1 MPQVGSSGYRLA
13 KKRRT
18 VILLETSLTTEAIL
32 PKEMRA
38 MRLRAEAILE
48 FGAVDDQPNGI
59 VREYRDEYKLLSEIL
74 DKQPRILELVHRDL
88 QELSNST
95 SPRGRKADFT
105 SENLFRAILVMQRE
119 GLDYR
124 EASIRIAESETLQRF
139 CRLLKKPTI
148 DFTLLNK
155 AFGALQPETWE
166 TINHLLALEAL
177 SEKTISVGHVRTDT
191 TVTECNIHWPTDAN
205 LLWDVYRVAARE
217 MSRGRELDPLS
228 CLWRFH
234 AKKIKKLFL
243 FVTSALSCLKVGVRD
258 DISCFIVSY
267 SVISNPKS
275 KSCQSTSALSCLK
288 VGVRDDISCFIVS
301 YSVISNP
308 KSKSCQSTRYSQST
322 NKKRLRKVRQE
333 LKTLLVRVEEIVEKA
348 GVFVAYAERST
359 SLRLQGIGAALADQ
373 LVVMR
378 QVVEVARRRVF
389 DNEKVPNDEKV
400 FRLFEPHTELIKRGR
415 RGRPV
420 EFGHKVL
427 LTQSKEKFITDYV
440 VLEKNASDS
449 TLLPVVIERHTEKYG
464 CKPESIAADKGF
476 CPDDDTYEELE
487 EEIEYLG
494 VPKSTREFGDEQM
507 GIWQQWRAGIEG
519 TISCLKRAFRLARC
533 CFRGFKNFTSAVGSA
548 VFCHNLTILAK
559 IPGD

>member
-243 FVTSALSCLKVGVRD
+243 FV
-258 DISCFIVSY
+258 
-267 SVISNPKS
+267 
-275 KSCQSTSALSCLK
+275 TSALSCLK